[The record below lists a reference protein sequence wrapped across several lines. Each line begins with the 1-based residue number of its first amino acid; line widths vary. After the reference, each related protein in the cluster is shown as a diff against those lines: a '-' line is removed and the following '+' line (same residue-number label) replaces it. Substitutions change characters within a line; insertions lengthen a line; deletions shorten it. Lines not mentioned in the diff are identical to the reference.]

1 MAAPQQQEQELVP
14 PDQQQFQENVINFQH
29 RAMVLQRQEQEV
41 QQQRSH
47 LYHEVENSCQ
57 AKQQL
62 CIAHMQRFL
71 QPQQLRRELRPGN
84 GNHSSL

>member
-1 MAAPQQQEQELVP
+1 ML
-14 PDQQQFQENVINFQH
+14 
-29 RAMVLQRQEQEV
+29 LQRQEQEV
-41 QQQRSH
+41 QQQRGH
-47 LYHEVENSCQ
+47 LYQEVENSCQ
-57 AKQQL
+57 TKQQL